1 MVQTKKFQLLVTSFI
16 FLMTVRLS
24 FAVAQSTSSSGKVK
38 WVNATELQVEGRG
51 WNDTKNFFDRLPAR
65 AEDRVPKAVWNLS
78 HDTAGMLVR
87 FASDAT
93 SIRARWV
100 LTRSNLTLPIM
111 AATGASGL
119 DLYTKLPSGQWR
131 WLAVGQPT
139 AQTNQVVLLE
149 DLPPARRDYLLY
161 LPLYNGLRSL
171 EIGIPEDA
179 SVTEPSPWSAASGG
193 RRPIV
198 FYGTSILQ
206 GASASRPGMVHSA
219 ILGRRFDFP
228 TINLGFSGAGK
239 MEPVMADL
247 LAELD
252 PSVYVLD
259 CLPNLHAPE
268 VTERVAPFV
277 MRLRQSHPRTPIVL
291 VEDRPYSDGFLVSH
305 KKQAND
311 ENHAALRASFA
322 ALRKAHVRDIYY
334 VSGDELLGSDGEGT
348 VDSSHPNDL
357 GFMRQADVL
366 AKALA
371 PLLKSESAKR

>member
-1 MVQTKKFQLLVTSFI
+1 MVQPIAVLAILLMAEHS
-16 FLMTVRLS
+16 S
-24 FAVAQSTSSSGKVK
+24 VATPESTSALERTHWIK
-38 WVNATELQVEGRG
+38 ARELQVEGRG
-51 WNDTKNFFDRLPAR
+51 WNDTKDFFDRLPAQ
-65 AEDRVPKAVWNLS
+65 AEGRVPKVVWNLS
-78 HDTAGMLVR
+78 YDTAGMLVR
-87 FASDAT
+87 FATDAT
-93 SIRARWV
+93 TLQARWV
-100 LTRSNLTLPIM
+100 LIRSNLTMPIM

-119 DLYTKLPSGQWR
+119 DLYTKLPSGQWH
-131 WLAVGQPT
+131 WLAIGQPT
-139 AQTNQVVLLE
+139 AQSNQVVLIK
-149 DLPPARRDYLLY
+149 DLPRAERDYLLY

-171 EIGIPEDA
+171 EIGIPDDA
-179 SVTEPSPWSAASGG
+179 TLAKPSAWGSRPGV
-193 RRPIV
+193 RRPIL

-219 ILGRRFDFP
+219 ILGRRFGFP

-268 VTERVAPFV
+268 VTERVTPFV
-277 MRLRQSHPRTPIVL
+277 NRLRQAHPKTPIVL
-291 VEDRPYSDGFLVSH
+291 VEDRPYSDGFLVSN

-311 ENHAALRASFA
+311 ENHAALRSSFA
-322 ALRKAHVRDIYY
+322 ALKNARVRNLHY
-334 VSGDELLGSDGEGT
+334 VPGDELLGSDGEGT

-366 AKALA
+366 AKVLA
-371 PLLKSESAKR
+371 PLLKSESDKH